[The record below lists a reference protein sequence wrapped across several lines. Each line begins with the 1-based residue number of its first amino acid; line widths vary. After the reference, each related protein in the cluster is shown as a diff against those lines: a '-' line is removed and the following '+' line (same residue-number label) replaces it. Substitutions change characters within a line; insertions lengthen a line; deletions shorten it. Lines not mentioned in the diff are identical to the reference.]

1 MNLLK
6 YFSIL
11 FFFYVHG
18 NIYSQ
23 SVMHQK
29 KTDWLGNQYIIS
41 TPINTSKS
49 NINPSNNSVDNI
61 IETKWQQ
68 ISLQDPTSV
77 IGDWNTVNEMV
88 MDPFR
93 GQYPGALT
101 YSVNN
106 AWGANVYYKT
116 SIKGKIMEVLNYM
129 AKVKVIDEKGDWLK
143 VYTPNGNEGWVKS
156 NLLN

>member
-1 MNLLK
+1 MNLHK
-6 YFSIL
+6 YFIIL

-23 SVMHQK
+23 SVIYQQT
-29 KTDWLGNQYIIS
+29 TDWLGNKIIIS

-49 NINPSNNSVDNI
+49 NNNSPNVSIDNI
-61 IETKWQQ
+61 IESKKQQ
-68 ISLQDPTSV
+68 MSV
-77 IGDWNTVNEMV
+77 QNPDGVSGDWNTVKEMLS
-88 MDPFR
+88 DPSR
-93 GQYPGALT
+93 GKYPGALT
-101 YSVNN
+101 YSVTN

-129 AKVKVIDEKGDWLK
+129 AKVKVIDKKGDWLK

>member
-1 MNLLK
+1 
-6 YFSIL
+6 
-11 FFFYVHG
+11 
-18 NIYSQ
+18 
-23 SVMHQK
+23 
-29 KTDWLGNQYIIS
+29 LGNQYIIS
-41 TPINTSKS
+41 TPINTTKS
-49 NINPSNNSVDNI
+49 NNNPSNSSLNNI
-61 IETKWQQ
+61 YTARSQQ
-68 ISLQDPTSV
+68 IPINDNLG
-77 IGDWNTVNEMV
+77 GDWNTVKEMV

-93 GQYPGALT
+93 GQYPGAFT

-129 AKVKVIDEKGDWLK
+129 AKVKVIDKKGDWLK